1 MRRVLVVDDSL
12 LIREVA
18 RISLESDGDFVVQTA
33 ESGAEGVD
41 AALAEPPDA
50 ILLDV
55 VMPEMD
61 GPATVEALRA
71 CDETREIPVVLVTG
85 RDQEED
91 RRAFAGLGVE
101 GVISKPFD
109 AGALADQVRDVL
121 GWGP

>member
-18 RISLESDGDFVVQTA
+18 RMSLESDGGFVVATA
-33 ESGAEGVD
+33 ESGAQGL
-41 AALAEPPDA
+41 AAAVADRPDA

-61 GPATVEALRA
+61 GPATVRALRA
-71 CDETREIPVVLVTG
+71 RGETRGIPVVLVTG

-91 RRAFAGLGVE
+91 RRAFTELGVA

-109 AGALADQVRDVL
+109 AAALAAQVRDVL
-121 GWGP
+121 GWGT